1 MKKDDG
7 GQFHMKQGGETFYGE
22 DGISR
27 RDWLAGLAMSSVS
40 GDPLSDWCGGDNEHQ
55 YEKSMS
61 KMAEYSYDLAEA
73 MIIEGRKRGKV

>member
-7 GQFHMKQGGETFYGE
+7 GYFNANDWNEYE
-22 DGISR
+22 GISR

-40 GDPLSDWCGGDNEHQ
+40 GDNLSDWCGGDNERQ

-61 KMAEYSYDLAEA
+61 KMAEYSYDLADA
-73 MIIEGRKRGKV
+73 MIKKGKE

>member
-27 RDWLAGLAMSSVS
+27 RDWLAGLAMQGVCV
-40 GDPLSDWCGGDNEHQ
+40 GYFKDVLEDNPNYNIDKYQ
-55 YEKSMS
+55 RMIAKTSYEI
-61 KMAEYSYDLAEA
+61 ADA
-73 MIIEGRKRGKV
+73 MIRKEKE